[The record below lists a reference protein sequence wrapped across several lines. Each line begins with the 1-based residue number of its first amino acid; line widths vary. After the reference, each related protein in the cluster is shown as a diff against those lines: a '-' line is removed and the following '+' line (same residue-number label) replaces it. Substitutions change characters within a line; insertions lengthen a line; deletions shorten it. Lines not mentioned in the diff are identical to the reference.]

1 MKSLMPPPSGAFGW
15 NQKDEEGVPF
25 QTASAE
31 LVSLAR
37 EAFEED
43 IVEAAER
50 IFGAKAVPM
59 TEKQKRE
66 YALATKYNALVWES
80 LPAAEGKV
88 KIRVLIERKTPLDK
102 P

>member
-15 NQKDEEGVPF
+15 NQKDDQGVPF

-43 IVEAAER
+43 IVAAAER
-50 IFGAKAVPM
+50 IFDVKAVERI
-59 TEKQKRE
+59 EKQKRE
-66 YALATKYNALVWES
+66 SALATKYNALVYES

-88 KIRVLIERKTPLDK
+88 KIRVLIERKTPIDTA
-102 P
+102 